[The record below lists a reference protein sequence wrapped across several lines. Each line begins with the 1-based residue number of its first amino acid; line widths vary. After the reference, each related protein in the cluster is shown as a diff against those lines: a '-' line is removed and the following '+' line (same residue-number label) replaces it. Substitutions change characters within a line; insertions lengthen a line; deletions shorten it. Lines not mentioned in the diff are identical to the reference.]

1 MDIKETKKL
10 FKNKIESESVTKQ
23 VRDRIKLKTWQ
34 RQNMREGFEE
44 TFDPLIKSQEK
55 VKKTTDQ
62 QQTAL
67 INQLQDNQ
75 RAITTGLE
83 KIDENNQRMLELNAS
98 AGIRLDAASSRSPDI
113 QKNFEISD
121 LMTLNKYGVPRPR
134 DFYKNSRNNLKD
146 VLDITND
153 EIKTL
158 TTKITGKNNKKS
170 KTSEKKGI
178 KIV

>member
-1 MDIKETKKL
+1 
-10 FKNKIESESVTKQ
+10 
-23 VRDRIKLKTWQ
+23 
-34 RQNMREGFEE
+34 
-44 TFDPLIKSQEK
+44 
-55 VKKTTDQ
+55 
-62 QQTAL
+62 
-67 INQLQDNQ
+67 
-75 RAITTGLE
+75 
-83 KIDENNQRMLELNAS
+83 MLELNAS